1 MQCRHQGHICS
12 APVQRVKLL
21 FSMEVFGL
29 GSSNKGIVSALQS
42 CCSVHSFLNGERTCQ
57 SQRYVFLLL
66 MASSHSS
73 IFFQAWSLVHSL
85 QDVFFFFFFFLQPH
99 VRQMEAPGLGA
110 KQSCSCDLYHNH
122 GNTKSEPHL
131 QPMPQLVEM
140 PDT

>member
-1 MQCRHQGHICS
+1 MQASRPYLLSSCPKGETSLLHGGIWPWLFKQGHCFCT
-12 APVQRVKLL
+12 AV
-21 FSMEVFGL
+21 
-29 GSSNKGIVSALQS
+29 
-42 CCSVHSFLNGERTCQ
+42 
-57 SQRYVFLLL
+57 LLL
-66 MASSHSS
+66 CAFILEWRENLSESKVCLLAINGIISQLHFLPGVEPCSFS
-73 IFFQAWSLVHSL
+73 PRRL
-85 QDVFFFFFFFLQPH
+85 FFFFFFLQPH